1 MSAQGQKPPG
11 AEAGPPAAL
20 DDGFGGFLVL
30 AVVGVLAHEPW
41 RWLGLVIGVRID
53 PDGALFRWV
62 RAVSNALV
70 AALVARL
77 LFFPVGVLA
86 ETSMALRLG
95 ALVLGVAAFYVGGR
109 SLAVG
114 VLVGC
119 GGLLAGLFAG
129 L

>member
-1 MSAQGQKPPG
+1 VTGAAPKAPG
-11 AEAGPPAAL
+11 AEPTPPAAL

-30 AVVGVLAHEPW
+30 ALVGVLAHEPW

-86 ETSMALRLG
+86 DTSMALRLG
-95 ALVLGVAAFYVGGR
+95 ALALGIAAFYVGGQR
-109 SLAVG
+109 LAVG
-114 VLVGC
+114 VLIGC
-119 GGLLAGLFAG
+119 AGLYAGLLAGL
-129 L
+129 

>member
-1 MSAQGQKPPG
+1 MT
-11 AEAGPPAAL
+11 PAAL

-30 AVVGVLAHEPW
+30 ALVGVLAHEPW
-41 RWLGLVIGVRID
+41 RWLGLVIGSRID

-86 ETSMALRLG
+86 TTSLGLRLAALAVG
-95 ALVLGVAAFYVGGR
+95 YGVFFATRQNLAAGVLSGCLVIVAALVLA
-109 SLAVG
+109 
-114 VLVGC
+114 
-119 GGLLAGLFAG
+119 
-129 L
+129 

>member
-1 MSAQGQKPPG
+1 M
-11 AEAGPPAAL
+11 PAAL

-30 AVVGVLAHEPW
+30 ALVGFLAHEPW
-41 RWLGLVIGVRID
+41 RWLGLAIGARID

-86 ETSMALRLG
+86 STSLGLRLG
-95 ALVLGVAAFYVGGR
+95 ALAAGFAVFYALRKNLGA
-109 SLAVG
+109 G
-114 VLVGC
+114 VLAGSAIVVAGM
-119 GGLLAGLFAG
+119 LAGF
-129 L
+129 

>member
-1 MSAQGQKPPG
+1 MSSVAPKTPG
-11 AEAGPPAAL
+11 GEPTPPAAL
-20 DDGFGGFLVL
+20 DDGFGGFIVL
-30 AVVGVLAHEPW
+30 ALVGVLAHEPW

-86 ETSMALRLG
+86 QTSIGLRVG
-95 ALVLGVAAFYVGGR
+95 ALVLGIAAFYVGGR
-109 SLAVG
+109 SLAIG

-119 GGLLAGLFAG
+119 AGLYAGLLTGL
-129 L
+129 